1 MGRPSS
7 YTVERGVKIA
17 KAIARSRRSLN
28 YLHKKFDW
36 FPSPTTIFRWLEK
49 HQTFRDQYALA
60 RRAQAARYGDEQIA
74 IADDILTTVKKSHAN
89 PGKLSAMV
97 NASKLRIESRRWA
110 ASRLAPKDWGD
121 RLEASLKHE
130 LEGDIDQLADEL
142 ASLASRDR
150 KKRSDSKSE

>member
-7 YTVERGVKIA
+7 YSVERGVKIA

-28 YLHKKFDW
+28 HLHKKFDW

-49 HQTFRDQYALA
+49 HQAFRDQYALA
-60 RRAQAARYGDEQIA
+60 RRAQAARYGDEQIN
-74 IADDILTTVKKSHAN
+74 IADSILKTVKRSQAN

-97 NASKLRIESRRWA
+97 NASKLRIESRRWS

-121 RLEASLKHE
+121 RLEQTLKHE
-130 LEGDIDQLADEL
+130 LEGDVNQLADEL
-142 ASLASRDR
+142 AALASRR
-150 KKRSDSKSE
+150 GKKRSDK